1 MMALLG
7 QMLKKLRKDKSLT
20 QQKLADILGI
30 PRGTYA
36 HYEIG
41 KREPDNA
48 TLLLLANFFKV
59 TVDYLLNN
67 NTVQI
72 NLPNQNCK
80 THNDIFKLLEQP
92 EVFFSGTPLS
102 ENDKAKVKAFLNII
116 FGDTKKK
123 TKQEKS

>member
-1 MMALLG
+1 MLG

-59 TVDYLLNN
+59 TVDHLLTN
-67 NTVQI
+67 NTAEI
-72 NLPNQNCK
+72 NLPNQNYEI
-80 THNDIFKLLEQP
+80 HNDILKILEQP
-92 EVFFSGTPLS
+92 EVFCNGVPLT
-102 ENDKAKVKAFLNII
+102 EADKAKIKASLDII
-116 FGDTKKK
+116 FWDTKQK

>member
-1 MMALLG
+1 MLG
-7 QMLKKLRKDKSLT
+7 KTLKKLRNDNSLT

-48 TLLLLANFFKV
+48 TLLLLAKFFKV

-67 NTVQI
+67 NPPETQ
-72 NLPNQNCK
+72 LPKQNYEF
-80 THNDIFKLLEQP
+80 HNDILKVLEQP
-92 EVFFSGTPLS
+92 EVFCDGTPLT
-102 ENDKAKVKAFLNII
+102 ENDKAKIKASLDII
-116 FGDTKKK
+116 FWDAKKK
-123 TKQEKS
+123 NKQEKS

>member
-1 MMALLG
+1 
-7 QMLKKLRKDKSLT
+7 MLKKLRKDKSLT

-72 NLPNQNCK
+72 NLPNQHHK

-92 EVFFSGTPLS
+92 EVFFNGTPLS
-102 ENDKAKVKAFLNII
+102 ENDKAKIKAFLDIL
-116 FGDTKKK
+116 FWDTKKK
-123 TKQEKS
+123 NKQ

>member
-1 MMALLG
+1 MLG
-7 QMLKKLRKDKSLT
+7 KTLKKLRNDKSLT
-20 QQKLADILGI
+20 QQKLANILGI

-67 NTVQI
+67 DTAESY
-72 NLPNQNCK
+72 LPKQNYVV
-80 THNDIFKLLEQP
+80 HNDIIKVLEQP
-92 EVFFSGTPLS
+92 EVFYNGTPLT
-102 ENDKAKVKAFLNII
+102 EEDKAKIKASLDII
-116 FGDTKKK
+116 FWDTKKK
-123 TKQEKS
+123 NKQEKS